1 MPLTVESTPVPGLP
15 PWMVAMDSDVGTR
28 NEVKERRRAS
38 AWKHGAIEPPIVVSA
53 LGLAPHESAALK
65 TALTVVE
72 GRTHVP
78 ACYGEV
84 TAAHIVVTP
93 RSVLRDSRFNAALR
107 GRRVIVYRHEAD
119 APARADDVS
128 LVAPIRPDHLLQAL
142 NTCFDR
148 LGAAIRHDR
157 RVPASSTA
165 LDEHAHHS
173 GTLAHALLRIFAQPH
188 EHDAHVR
195 AIGYGTLSILMHRR
209 RYHTDFASD
218 RLHEAMRSRRYVVS
232 GNCDD
237 ARQLRDNK
245 LRPLVELRWVAGL
258 EGYSPEETP
267 LPEKFQ
273 LKRWPDFGNLPHEL
287 EQLKLAALFSGRVL
301 TLDFACRTSGM
312 DARQV
317 GAFLHACLIC
327 GYLEPVG
334 TTPAVQPVATTPAG
348 TPSGLFA
355 RLRRHFMR

>member
-1 MPLTVESTPVPGLP
+1 
-15 PWMVAMDSDVGTR
+15 MDSDVGSR
-28 NEVKERRRAS
+28 NEVKERRRALG
-38 AWKHGAIEPPIVVSA
+38 WKHGAIEPPIVVSA

-84 TAAHIVVTP
+84 AAAHIVVTP

-148 LGAAIRHDR
+148 FGAAIRLDR
-157 RVPASSTA
+157 RVPTPSTA
-165 LDEHAHHS
+165 AEEHAHHT

-188 EHDAHVR
+188 DHDAHVR
-195 AIGYGTLSILMHRR
+195 AIGYGTLSILTHRG

-237 ARQLRDNK
+237 ARHLRDNK

-258 EGYSPEETP
+258 EAYSPEDTP

-301 TLDFACRTSGM
+301 TLDLACRTSGV
-312 DARQV
+312 DVRQV

-327 GYLEPVG
+327 GYLEPID
-334 TTPAVQPVATTPAG
+334 TATRAQPLAHAPVDAKP
-348 TPSGLFA
+348 GLFA
-355 RLRRHFMR
+355 RLRQHFMG